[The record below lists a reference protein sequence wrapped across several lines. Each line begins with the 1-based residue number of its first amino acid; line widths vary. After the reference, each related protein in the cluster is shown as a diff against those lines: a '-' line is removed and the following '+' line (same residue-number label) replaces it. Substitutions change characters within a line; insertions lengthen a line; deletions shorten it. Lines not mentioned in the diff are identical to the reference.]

1 MTTTTIICI
10 VVAIVILVV
19 IIWCIVT
26 SNAFNRLQ
34 VKIDEAESDID
45 VALQKRHDVLMK
57 MLDVVKGYAKHEV
70 DTFSKVVELRS
81 DMTMLQ
87 KQEVQ
92 EQQTATL
99 DRINLLAEQY
109 PQLRSS
115 ENYQMLQGS
124 INNVEEHL
132 QAARRLFNGN
142 VSLFNQKLVTFPA
155 SIIGKSIKHL
165 SPREFFEAD
174 EDAHLDVKMNLS

>member
-1 MTTTTIICI
+1 MIATIVCI
-10 VVAIVILVV
+10 VVAIVILAI

-26 SNAFNRLQ
+26 SNTFNRMQ

-45 VALQKRHDVLMK
+45 VALQKRHDVLVK
-57 MLDVVKGYAKHEV
+57 MLDVVSGYAKHEV
-70 DTFSKVVELRS
+70 NTFSKVVELRS
-81 DMTMLQ
+81 GMTLPQ

-142 VSLFNQKLVTFPA
+142 VSRFNQKLVTFPA
-155 SIIGKSIKHL
+155 SIIGKNIKHL
-165 SPREFFEAD
+165 CPRGFFATD
-174 EDAHLDVKMNLS
+174 ENARADVKTRLP